1 MARNTWF
8 QGENSNSA
16 LIPELWA
23 NEGLAILEENMVLGN
38 LVYRDFENV
47 IARFGD
53 VVNTRK
59 PRTFTALRK
68 TDSDPVTIQPAISDN
83 IAVPLDQHA
92 HTSFMIMDGEE
103 STSFKNLVDLYLR
116 PGVIS
121 LASFVDKV
129 LSGQAIRF
137 ASYSPPAGGLGQ
149 ITANNAA
156 NYLLGARQQLNVN
169 KIPVDF
175 NRHVIL
181 TPQSETVVL
190 ENTNFTAAYFVG
202 DEGTA
207 LREASLGRKFG
218 MNIFMAQNQPF
229 ISPINTTVLGAINH
243 VGGYSQGTNTFVVN
257 GFSAA
262 ISPGTWITIGGDYT
276 PLQVVSTIGGA
287 TPTSITVQNPISNPV
302 LTGAVVTVYV
312 PGAVNLYAGYA
323 AGYEEEIVVDGFTV
337 PPQLGQPV
345 TFGADNANIYSIIAL
360 DPTNPTT
367 GFWVD
372 RPLVN
377 PLTNNETVNIGPAG
391 SYNFAFHRNAIALV
405 SRPLALPRVGVGA
418 LAANVTYNNLAMRV
432 VMTYQGE
439 AQGTLVTLDM
449 LLGVAIFEKFAGVLL
464 CG

>member
-1 MARNTWF
+1 
-8 QGENSNSA
+8 
-16 LIPELWA
+16 
-23 NEGLAILEENMVLGN
+23 MVLGN

-68 TDSDPVTIQPAISDN
+68 TDADNVTIQPAISDN
-83 IAVPLDQHA
+83 IPVPLDQHA

-129 LSGQAIRF
+129 LSGQAARF
-137 ASYSPPAGGLGQ
+137 IQYSPPAGQLGG
-149 ITANNAA
+149 ITGSNAA
-156 NYLLGARQQLNVN
+156 NYMLNARQQLNVN

-175 NRHVIL
+175 NRHIIL
-181 TPQSETVVL
+181 TPQSETTVL
-190 ENTNFTAAYFVG
+190 ENPNFTAAYFVG

-218 MNIFMAQNQPF
+218 MNVFMAQNQPY
-229 ISPINTTVLGAINH
+229 INATNTTRTGTTTSAYGVGINTFATTGITGAI
-243 VGGYSQGTNTFVVN
+243 T
-257 GFSAA
+257 A
-262 ISPGTWITIGGDYT
+262 GTWITIAGDMT
-276 PLQVVSTIGGA
+276 PLQVVSTVGG
-287 TPTSITVQNPISNPV
+287 TSPSSITTQNGIVTPV
-302 LTGAVVTVYV
+302 ASGAVITIYN
-312 PGAVNLYAGYA
+312 PGAVNYTAGYP
-323 AGYEEEIVVDGFTV
+323 AGYSEEIMIDGFTV
-337 PPQLGQPV
+337 APQVGQPI
-345 TFGADNANIYSIIAL
+345 TFGADNANIYSVIAL
-360 DPTNPTT
+360 DPLNPLT
-367 GFWVD
+367 GLWVD

-377 PLTNNETVNIGPAG
+377 ALTNNETVNIGPAG
-391 SYNFAFHRNAIALV
+391 SYNFAFHRNALALV

-449 LLGVAIFEKFAGVLL
+449 LLGVAVFEKYAGILM